1 MYIGVHRHARSFND
15 DDEHECAET
24 IAISEKFE
32 HEAYNDSSLTNDIA
46 LLRLS
51 SPPTCSLSS
60 APGPRPLDPPLPS
73 LLPCPSASPPPSAK
87 PSAKPQ
93 SEL

>member
-1 MYIGVHRHARSFND
+1 VHRHARSFND

-32 HEAYNDSSLTNDIA
+32 HEAYNDSSLINDIA

-51 SPPTCSLSS
+51 SSPTCSLSS
-60 APGPRPLDPPLPS
+60 APGPCTLDP
-73 LLPCPSASPPPSAK
+73 
-87 PSAKPQ
+87 
-93 SEL
+93 

>member
-60 APGPRPLDPPLPS
+60 APGPRPLDLPLPS
-73 LLPCPSASPPPSAK
+73 LLPSPSATPPP
-87 PSAKPQ
+87 
-93 SEL
+93 